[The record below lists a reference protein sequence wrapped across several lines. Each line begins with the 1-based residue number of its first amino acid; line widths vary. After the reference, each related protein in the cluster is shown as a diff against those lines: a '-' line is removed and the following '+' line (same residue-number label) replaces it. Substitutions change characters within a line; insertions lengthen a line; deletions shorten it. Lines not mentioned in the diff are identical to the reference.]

1 MFFYIV
7 TADYYLRY
15 AAVTMFFLILTAAYL
30 PLPKNFFLQNVRKI
44 IYLQLIFIQLII
56 TKI

>member
-15 AAVTMFFLILTAAYL
+15 AAVTMFFLIVTAAYL
-30 PLPKNFFLQNVRKI
+30 PSTKNFFCRMSEKI